1 MVDIET
7 YEYWVSTRDLS
18 VEEINEDLQSA
29 DFSVDLEEAT
39 YRLPFEVLQSHCEVI
54 DLILSDFTPW
64 KVFRSLF
71 SSFER
76 EIDLTELVKK
86 GYVPNQEHNKLTTT
100 CGSFMGD
107 GMSFA
112 HLTMFQLG
120 LANYAMVKSKA
131 RTRPLGQSVGDDLLV
146 LRAGKLYADQ
156 FIEQAT
162 KLNAKFSKLNSISTD
177 SNMFCEKYS
186 ARVKDIESFQD
197 MKDMVGSVFGDIVF
211 LDIITGSLL
220 CGQSKVKSN
229 GDSPFFGHA
238 VMLGKQLAW
247 HPIAFVRKRAP
258 VFLWASNYKDAK
270 KLSGLLASLP
280 RPLGGMELGIGTQLR
295 YENPRYQ
302 EVHKYFE
309 GMLNLPLSKFLK
321 YYLLLQ
327 GIYRANPKGVP
338 WENDPE
344 LIGAV
349 MSSVNV
355 REIKDLSTIL
365 PDFLAEKSWSEKHS
379 YIKNELNLISID
391 YLINHLARQDA
402 FLKQWEMLTISPYMT
417 LQCKNIRARTN
428 KVIAILKSDITPV
441 EPENF
446 RFRSIAKLANEFNNR
461 LWGLYINKDDPALI
475 NAFKGMPRLVFSIN

>member
-1 MVDIET
+1 
-7 YEYWVSTRDLS
+7 
-18 VEEINEDLQSA
+18 
-29 DFSVDLEEAT
+29 
-39 YRLPFEVLQSHCEVI
+39 
-54 DLILSDFTPW
+54 
-64 KVFRSLF
+64 
-71 SSFER
+71 
-76 EIDLTELVKK
+76 
-86 GYVPNQEHNKLTTT
+86 
-100 CGSFMGD
+100 
-107 GMSFA
+107 
-112 HLTMFQLG
+112 
-120 LANYAMVKSKA
+120 
-131 RTRPLGQSVGDDLLV
+131 
-146 LRAGKLYADQ
+146 
-156 FIEQAT
+156 
-162 KLNAKFSKLNSISTD
+162 
-177 SNMFCEKYS
+177 
-186 ARVKDIESFQD
+186 

-280 RPLGGMELGIGTQLR
+280 RTLGGMELGIGTQLR

-302 EVHKYFE
+302 EVHRYFE
-309 GMLNLPLSKFLK
+309 GMLDLPLSKFLK